1 MAAKAC
7 FAICMNF
14 DSATNEERMA
24 DLISKDQ
31 LKLVFATAKQENI
44 DKYFTPLNAALA
56 HYRINTPLRICH
68 FIAQV
73 AQESGCFRYNEE
85 IWPNPTLDAHG
96 VATKGSSW
104 QLRYEGNTGLG
115 NTHPG
120 DGYRFRG
127 RGLIQ
132 LTGRANYEKY
142 GTYLKRDLSSGNNP
156 DLVAQPDLAV
166 DAAGWYWS
174 TRDLNAYADKDD
186 VLSITK
192 RINGGTLGLDERKA
206 FLEKAKKAFSL
217 A

>member
-1 MAAKAC
+1 MKL
-7 FAICMNF
+7 
-14 DSATNEERMA
+14 DSATNEKRMA

-44 DKYFTPLNAALA
+44 DKYFAPLNAALA
-56 HYRINTPLRICH
+56 HYSINSPLRICH

-85 IWPNPTLDAHG
+85 IWPNPTLDANG

-132 LTGRANYEKY
+132 LTGRANYEWFAQ
-142 GTYLKRDLSSGNNP
+142 LANEP
-156 DLVAQPDLAV
+156 DGWEAEYAGGAMAMVAH
-166 DAAGWYWS
+166 AAYH
-174 TRDLNAYADKDD
+174 
-186 VLSITK
+186 
-192 RINGGTLGLDERKA
+192 LGEIRQGIGIIR
-206 FLEKAKKAFSL
+206 SR
-217 A
+217 

>member
-1 MAAKAC
+1 
-7 FAICMNF
+7 
-14 DSATNEERMA
+14 MA
-24 DLISKDQ
+24 DLITKDQ
-31 LKLVFATAKQENI
+31 LKAIMPAAKQENI
-44 DKYFTPLNAALA
+44 DKYCDGLNAALTK
-56 HYRINTPLRICH
+56 YSINTPLRICH
-68 FIAQV
+68 FVAQV
-73 AQESGCFRYNEE
+73 AQESGSFRYNEE

-104 QLRYEGNTGLG
+104 QLRYENNAGLG
-115 NTHPG
+115 NTQPG

-132 LTGRANYEKY
+132 LTGRANYAKY
-142 GTYLKRDLSSGNNP
+142 GSFLKRDLTSGNNP

-166 DAAGWYWS
+166 DAASWFWDTHG
-174 TRDLNAYADKDD
+174 LNAYADKDD

-206 FLEKAKKAFSL
+206 FLASAKKAFKI

>member
-1 MAAKAC
+1 
-7 FAICMNF
+7 
-14 DSATNEERMA
+14 MA

-31 LKLVFATAKQENI
+31 LKAFMTAAKPENI
-44 DKYFTPLNAALA
+44 DKYFAPLNAALA
-56 HYRINTPLRICH
+56 KYAINTPLRICH

-73 AQESGCFRYNEE
+73 AQESGSFKYNEE
-85 IWPNPTLDAHG
+85 IWPNPSLDANG

-104 QLRYEGNTGLG
+104 QLRYEGNAGLG
-115 NTHPG
+115 NTQPG

-132 LTGRANYEKY
+132 LTGRANYAKY
-142 GTYLKRDLSSGNNP
+142 GSHLGKDLTSGANP
-156 DLVAQPDLAV
+156 DLVAGPDLAV
-166 DAAGWYWS
+166 DAACWFWQ
-174 TRDLNAYADKDD
+174 TRDLNAFADKDD

-206 FLEKAKKAFSL
+206 FLAKAKKSFSL

>member
-1 MAAKAC
+1 
-7 FAICMNF
+7 
-14 DSATNEERMA
+14 MA
-24 DLISKDQ
+24 DLITKDQ
-31 LKLVFATAKQENI
+31 IKAVLANAKQENI
-44 DKYFTPLNAALA
+44 DKYFAPLNAALA
-56 HYRINTPLRICH
+56 HYSINTPLRICH

-73 AQESGCFRYNEE
+73 AQESGSFRYNEE
-85 IWPNPTLDAHG
+85 IWPNPTLDANG

-104 QLRYEGNTGLG
+104 QLRYEGNAGLG

-132 LTGRANYEKY
+132 LTGRANYAKY
-142 GTYLKRDLSSGNNP
+142 GSYLNRDLTSGANP

-166 DAAGWYWS
+166 DAAGWYWNS
-174 TRDLNAYADKDD
+174 RDLNSYADKDD

-206 FLEKAKKAFSL
+206 FLAKAKKAFNI